1 MRAWV
6 EVDVRLTAD
15 GVPVLLHDSTLERTT
30 NGRGSIAAALWA
42 DVRRLDAGETF
53 DPAFAGEPV
62 PALADFLE
70 AALEYDVGVNL
81 ELKGT
86 PEDAAT
92 VAEVALTVARALWQP
107 GGPGANHPP
116 PLISSFAPS
125 ALEAAARIAPDWPR
139 GLLLDQIRP
148 EWQADASR
156 VDAAAVI
163 VDHRLVL
170 SPETVTALATD
181 DRPVLAYTVNDPD
194 RAAQLCRWGVSAVI
208 TDRPDAEMAKAMGM
222 ATKIRLGEN
231 NFIYG
236 SMVTSCGGHGHNT
249 QP

>member
-1 MRAWV
+1 MSLIALPHIIGHRCARASAPENTLAGLKLAAAARAPCETGLSGDPWTTGASSVRAWV

-125 ALEAAARIAPDWPR
+125 ALEAAARIAPD
-139 GLLLDQIRP
+139 
-148 EWQADASR
+148 
-156 VDAAAVI
+156 
-163 VDHRLVL
+163 
-170 SPETVTALATD
+170 
-181 DRPVLAYTVNDPD
+181 
-194 RAAQLCRWGVSAVI
+194 
-208 TDRPDAEMAKAMGM
+208 
-222 ATKIRLGEN
+222 
-231 NFIYG
+231 
-236 SMVTSCGGHGHNT
+236 
-249 QP
+249 